1 MERAE
6 VMNALRTHAVF
17 PAAFEARVSKEAKAV
32 ILWLLQK
39 DPAKRPTATGT
50 CKLIITPMLYIR
62 FSCNYDSCSGYSL
75 LWLSCKLCYVLSFCA
90 QCGYCILCH
99 SI

>member
-1 MERAE
+1 MIAGIILFEMLCPVFTTLMERAE

-50 CKLIITPMLYIR
+50 YTHL
-62 FSCNYDSCSGYSL
+62 
-75 LWLSCKLCYVLSFCA
+75 
-90 QCGYCILCH
+90 
-99 SI
+99 